1 MQRVDKH
8 SGILAAGMA
17 MAACSGATAGGGTT
31 AGPGGPTTARPTAT
45 LAGTWTLVAADDL
58 RPDGTRVR
66 AYGDAPEGLFIVDA
80 DGRYSLQIFRT
91 DRAGFGSGSKL
102 TATPDEYRAAVL
114 GISTHIGHCAIDP
127 GGATLTFHIERAAFP
142 NWEGTTQVRRF
153 TLTGDELEYQQPQPA
168 PGAAIPITVW
178 RRVRS

>member
-1 MQRVDKH
+1 MQLVDKH

-17 MAACSGATAGGGTT
+17 MAACSGAAAGARGGGGGT
-31 AGPGGPTTARPTAT
+31 AATARPTAT
-45 LAGTWTLVAADDL
+45 LAGSWTLVAADDQ

-91 DRAGFGSGSKL
+91 DRAGFASGSKL
-102 TATPDEYRAAVL
+102 AATPDEYRAAVL

-127 GGATLTFHIERAAFP
+127 GGATLTFRIERAAFP